1 MRLCNRKNS
10 LFRTILLLLATIVWG
25 TSFFI
30 LKETIE
36 SVPAFYVLTLRFL
49 TSGLVLFFV
58 FIKTNLKTDKK
69 PFARLDFRF
78 VFVGRIR
85 LSDGWVRLHN
95 TRAQR
100 VFNQRLLD
108 DGALYDVGVFQ
119 KKPKIYNVVSAV
131 LCVLASGSSHCRV
144 KAIRHQMPFR

>member
-1 MRLCNRKNS
+1 MQSKKLTF
-10 LFRTILLLLATIVWG
+10 LGQFLLLLATIVWG

-36 SVPAFYVLTLRFL
+36 LVPAFYVLTLRFL
-49 TSGLVLFFV
+49 TSGLVLFFI
-58 FIKTNLKTDKK
+58 FIKTNL
-69 PFARLDFRF
+69 FARLDFRF
-78 VFVGRIR
+78 VFVGRVR

-119 KKPKIYNVVSAV
+119 KEA
-131 LCVLASGSSHCRV
+131 
-144 KAIRHQMPFR
+144 